1 MTKNQRPIL
10 FIVILLFLRIPLLF
24 LGSFGVI
31 SKDLSLVIYL
41 LFTYLFTA
49 LFIGKYVDNLEQYYI
64 TPTSLIIF
72 LAAPI
77 LGILTMPFDPIVY
90 LRGIISLILGGYLI
104 KREYFKFEKFNKLEY
119 RLSNLLV
126 FIAFIF
132 AFILLNKYVLGK
144 NLDLFKIN
152 SYEFLDTF
160 AFQLSFAPVS
170 EEPLFR
176 GIMMG
181 EMIKRKTPPAV
192 AIAIQGGIFWF
203 AHIYYANTGL
213 NFWVLHPIISIML
226 GILVYKGKSITNSML
241 FHGLVNTLGSLFLRN

>member
-1 MTKNQRPIL
+1 MTKNQTPIL
-10 FIVILLFLRIPLLF
+10 FIIILLFLRIPLLF

-49 LFIGKYVDNLEQYYI
+49 IFIGKYTDNLKQYYI

-72 LAAPI
+72 LTAPI
-77 LGILTMPFDPIVY
+77 LGILTMSFDPTVY

-104 KREYFKFEKFNKLEY
+104 KKGYFKFEKLNKLEY
-119 RLSNLLV
+119 KLSNLLL

-132 AFILLNKYVLGK
+132 AFILFNKYVLGK
-144 NLDLFKIN
+144 NIDLFKIN
-152 SYEFLDTF
+152 FFEFIDTF
-160 AFQLSFAPVS
+160 AFQLSFAAVS

-192 AIAIQGGIFWF
+192 AIAIQGGIFWLS
-203 AHIYYANTGL
+203 HIYYANTGL

-226 GILVYKGKSITNSML
+226 GILAYKGKSITNSML
-241 FHGLVNTLGSLFLRN
+241 FHGVGNTLGSLFLRS